1 MTGIRL
7 RQSVRK
13 IVPLFILA
21 ALPVLTVLPVRAD
34 AQADPALLGQVD
46 DLLDDGSYSEAIPI
60 LRQALEALPDSYD
73 LLYRLS
79 DALTEHARDLDEDEA
94 EPVYEESL
102 TFARRATEVRAGH
115 AEGWFMLGKALG
127 RLALFRGG
135 KEKVNMSKDVK
146 EAFEQAIELDSE
158 HAGAIHGLAR
168 WHREVA
174 NLSWVLKT
182 AAKIIYG
189 GLPPA
194 SNEEAV
200 RLFERAIELEP
211 DHINHH
217 LELGKT
223 WLEMKEK
230 DRARAELEIAVSL
243 PPTEPDD
250 DRNLEEA
257 EQLLAGI
264 RR

>member
-1 MTGIRL
+1 MVGNRL
-7 RQSVRK
+7 SQSVRK
-13 IVPLFILA
+13 AVPVLIVT
-21 ALPVLTVLPVRAD
+21 ALPVLAG
-34 AQADPALLGQVD
+34 AQVDPTLLGQID
-46 DLLDDGSYSEAIPI
+46 DLLGDGAYAEAIPI
-60 LRQALEALPDSYD
+60 LRDALTGAPDSYD

-79 DALTEHARDLDEDEA
+79 DALTEHARDLDEDAA

-102 TFARRATEVRAGH
+102 TFARRATGIRADD

-146 EAFEQAIELDSE
+146 DSFEQAISLDAE

-200 RLFERAIELEP
+200 QLFERAIELEP

-223 WLEMKEK
+223 WLEMRER
-230 DRARAELEIAVSL
+230 DRARSEFEIALSL

-257 EQLLAGI
+257 EQLLARI